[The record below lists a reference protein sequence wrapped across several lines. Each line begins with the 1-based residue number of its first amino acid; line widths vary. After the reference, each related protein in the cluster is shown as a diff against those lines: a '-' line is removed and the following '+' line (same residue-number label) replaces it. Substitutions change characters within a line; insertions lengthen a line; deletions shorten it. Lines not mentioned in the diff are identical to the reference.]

1 MADADVR
8 TLAILACSA
17 CGRIAF
23 DPIGDAVASVDT
35 APADA
40 MADAADSDLLLHFDF
55 EASTGLLY
63 DSSPAHHAATCTSC
77 PTSTTGQIGANA
89 AAFAGAQCITIPDT
103 PDLHPA
109 AFTFAEWVN
118 STASQRSTTFSRPL
132 DGATD
137 TTNTIEIYV
146 DVMNLWHVGVDSTY
160 EMTPSAVTLDAWHHV
175 AGTFD
180 GTTLTAYLDGG
191 SLGTTMSTAT
201 YAMDDYLIG
210 CDINIGNQEEFF
222 AGAIDDVRFYDRVL
236 SATEIAALAAM

>member
-1 MADADVR
+1 MRA
-8 TLAILACSA
+8 LAILVCGA

-23 DPIGDAVASVDT
+23 DPIGDAATSVDT
-35 APADA
+35 A
-40 MADAADSDLLLHFDF
+40 MADTTVDAANSDLLLHFDF
-55 EASTGLLY
+55 EASSGLLY
-63 DSSPAHHAATCTSC
+63 DSSPAHHAATCASC

-89 AAFAGAQCITIPDT
+89 AAFTGAQCITIPDAA
-103 PDLHPA
+103 DLHPA
-109 AFTFAEWVN
+109 TFTFAEWVD
-118 STASQRSTTFSRPL
+118 STGSQRSTTFSRPL

-146 DVMNLWHVGVDSTY
+146 DVMNVWHIGVDSTY

-180 GTTLTAYLDGG
+180 GTTLTAYVDGG
-191 SLGTTMSTAT
+191 SLGTTTSTAT

-222 AGAIDDVRFYDRVL
+222 SGTIDDVRFYDRVL
-236 SATEIAALAAM
+236 SPTEIATLAAM